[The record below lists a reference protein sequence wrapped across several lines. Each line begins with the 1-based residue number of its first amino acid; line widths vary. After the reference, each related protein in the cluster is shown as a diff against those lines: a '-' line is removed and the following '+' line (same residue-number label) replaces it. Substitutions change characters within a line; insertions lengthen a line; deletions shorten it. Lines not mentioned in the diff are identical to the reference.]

1 MFKDKSWNEKTELE
15 RFETLVDEFWELVFG
30 TVRRPEKKFEGMM
43 TKAKPKRAR
52 TKKGWYRAD
61 DKLTKEFNE
70 AWVGGKSP
78 KKYKK
83 GKK

>member
-1 MFKDKSWNEKTELE
+1 MSKKEKTDLE
-15 RFETLVDEFWELVFG
+15 VFQEIVDDIWELVFG
-30 TVRRPEKKFEGMM
+30 TVRRPEVKFKNMM
-43 TKAKPKRAR
+43 TKEKPKRAR
-52 TKKGWYRAD
+52 TKKGKYRAD
-61 DKLTKEFNE
+61 DKLTKGFNE